1 MGKAIITKIDR
12 EGTNRLTARV
22 KRKGAT
28 KFSNT
33 MLLKGEKK
41 ENENIEDKRIIKG
54 GKNERFKSTNS

>member
-54 GKNERFKSTNS
+54 GKK